1 MLRSICLPTKRDF
14 LQSRK
19 SVDSALL
26 YLKNSTNTELLVADN
41 SSDKKKSDYLEN
53 HEIKN
58 LKYFKTDGFSQVQNS
73 FICYENASGKFISS
87 MGDDDFI
94 FSNGTFDE
102 RNIPEDIVGIRP
114 SFAVWDK
121 TIGIHGFSNFTIMND
136 DPILRIKEYFVKA
149 KGNNNTLYS
158 FFDKKL
164 YHSISKLFRD
174 YHPFKNGYYD
184 WAIVCFMLANG
195 KVINDNSTIYIY
207 NNERWKDTITIQ
219 ESIDGLF
226 ESNGFTKKLANYI
239 LFLNGIDAFVLI
251 RGSLSTRLDKN
262 KKIEVSDF
270 IFKSYLQSFLQFY
283 NSNSNLFT
291 DGEKI
296 AITSLCECN
305 EISDYLK
312 ISLLILEAVC
322 PEEIDSYRN
331 FFWESTNIHWG

>member
-1 MLRSICLPTKRDF
+1 
-14 LQSRK
+14 
-19 SVDSALL
+19 
-26 YLKNSTNTELLVADN
+26 
-41 SSDKKKSDYLEN
+41 
-53 HEIKN
+53 
-58 LKYFKTDGFSQVQNS
+58 
-73 FICYENASGKFISS
+73 

-195 KVINDNSTIYIY
+195 KVMNDNSTIYVY

-322 PEEIDSYRN
+322 PEEIESYRN
-331 FFWESTNIHWG
+331 FFGSQQIPIGVSTSFKFYI